1 MRAAALVLAQAVV
14 GIAAHPDTTPT
25 VELTASQI
33 NAYAK
38 KASRTAR
45 QLPAETARHV
55 PARYVHD
62 LQ

>member
-45 QLPAETARHV
+45 SCL
-55 PARYVHD
+55 
-62 LQ
+62 